1 MFLNTIYAP
10 QEKQGIK
17 PVISGGG
24 NSLPGGMK
32 VPKRKNDRKE
42 RRKATRDRR
51 QSVRDGIIV
60 SLSTKKDRRKKRD
73 RRRFHVSV

>member
-1 MFLNTIYAP
+1 MLLNTVHAP
-10 QEKQGIK
+10 AEKQKIK
-17 PVISGGG
+17 PVVSGGG
-24 NSLPGGMK
+24 NSLSFDDK
-32 VPKRKNDRKE
+32 VTKRKNNRKE

-60 SLSTKKDRRKKRD
+60 SLSTKKDRRKLRD